1 MREDSKTA
9 LVIRYKDYDDE
20 YVYVGGLYNGQYD
33 TPSITGVY
41 EFDDAMDFSEQP
53 KEHIVQVYDQFQ
65 NENEERDVELVRITV
80 KTTIEDITED
90 DEEFKELRQK
100 SALAKLTER
109 DIKALGL
116 VPIAVYIKT
125 KFHNS

>member
-1 MREDSKTA
+1 MREDSITA
-9 LVIRYKDYDDE
+9 LVIRYKYYDGE
-20 YVYVGGLYNGQYD
+20 YVYVGGLHTGNYD
-33 TPSITGVY
+33 VPSIADAY
-41 EFDDAMDFSEQP
+41 SFEDAMDFSEQP
-53 KEHIVQVYDQFQ
+53 KELITQIYDQFQ

-80 KTTIEDITED
+80 KTTVEDITED

-125 KFHNS
+125 KFHNA